1 MFSVASI
8 KAALRQLIAPPAGHS
23 SAREIVDL
31 RMTQQVADHRQ
42 IFAELECVGSA
53 GMPKVVDTYII

>member
-23 SAREIVDL
+23 SAREIVKPIA
-31 RMTQQVADHRQ
+31 RGQ
-42 IFAELECVGSA
+42 
-53 GMPKVVDTYII
+53 